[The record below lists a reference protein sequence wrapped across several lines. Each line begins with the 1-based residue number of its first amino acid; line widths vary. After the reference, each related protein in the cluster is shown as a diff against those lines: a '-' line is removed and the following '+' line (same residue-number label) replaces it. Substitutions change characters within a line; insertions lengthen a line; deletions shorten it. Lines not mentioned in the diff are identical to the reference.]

1 MKSAIILLFCAA
13 APTCLFAQEQWI
25 SLTTPHFEM
34 YTTNAQGPAAQ
45 ELQFLDGIRSFF
57 ANATP
62 FRTRAEDLAVQI
74 IAFRSEAQY
83 APYAFREAG
92 GAYSLRTFN
101 HDYMVLPNLASR
113 ERELVVH
120 EFTHLVVQHAGFKL
134 PVWLNEGLAEFY
146 STVDINTEK
155 TTVGQ
160 PLSQHIQT
168 IHRQQGIP
176 WDVLFAVD
184 SSSPYYTDGKKVS
197 LFYAQSWALVHM
209 LALSEDYSK
218 GFQQFLSAISEGQTT
233 SEALQSTY
241 KRNMVSIAGDLAA
254 YLHRKALPEDVL
266 ATTRGGSRIQPV
278 IGEPSDFQ
286 LNFTLAN
293 LLSGKPSTLAEAQG
307 KLAVLSQRYPER
319 PETEEVLGALAIQQ
333 NRKDEARAHLALAVQ
348 HHSRNAEIICQYAAL
363 QQDPRQGFRDSGY
376 TSAGA

>member
-1 MKSAIILLFCAA
+1 MKPYVVLLFCAA
-13 APTCLFAQEQWI
+13 AASSLFAQAQWI

-34 YTTNAQGPAAQ
+34 YTTNAQAPAAQ
-45 ELQFLDGIRSFF
+45 ELQFLDEIRSFF
-57 ANATP
+57 AKAAP
-62 FRTRAEDLAVQI
+62 FSNKAEDLSVQI
-74 IAFRSEAQY
+74 IAFRSEAEY

-146 STVDINTEK
+146 STVVINKQK

-160 PLSQHIQT
+160 PLFRHIQT
-168 IHRQQGIP
+168 IHRQQWIP

-184 SSSPYYTDGKKVS
+184 ANSPYYKDGKKVP

-218 GFQQFLSAISEGQTT
+218 GFQQFLAAVSAGQTT
-233 SEALQSTY
+233 SEAFESTY
-241 KRNMVSIAGDLAA
+241 KRNMASIAGDLAA
-254 YLHRKALPEDVL
+254 YLHRKALPQEVS
-266 ATTRGGSRIQPV
+266 ASAQGGSQIQPL
-278 IGEPSDFQ
+278 IGEPCDFQ

-293 LLSGKPSTLAEAQG
+293 LLSGSRPRSPKRKANWLRSAIATRNVRKRKKCWAPSLYSRIVRR
-307 KLAVLSQRYPER
+307 KLAPISRSPFNTI
-319 PETEEVLGALAIQQ
+319 PETPKSFANMRRFNKMPA
-333 NRKDEARAHLALAVQ
+333 
-348 HHSRNAEIICQYAAL
+348 
-363 QQDPRQGFRDSGY
+363 PRIPR
-376 TSAGA
+376 